1 MFFYFKDFHENHRDY
16 FLETFFI
23 GKLKKMTCCFLS
35 SRNKPAIEVIH
46 KVHDIYSV
54 PRIDIYFEGWYLN
67 TIHLRPKDNSAWQY
81 FLMIERTPSTLP
93 QLFSFEGDESDI
105 DTIH

>member
-1 MFFYFKDFHENHRDY
+1 
-16 FLETFFI
+16 
-23 GKLKKMTCCFLS
+23 MTCCFLS

-67 TIHLRPKDNSAWQY
+67 TIHWRSKDNSTWQH
-81 FLMIERTPSTLP
+81 FLMIERTPSTFL
-93 QLFSFEGDESDI
+93 QLFSFEGDESDVN
-105 DTIH
+105 TIH

>member
-1 MFFYFKDFHENHRDY
+1 MLVY
-16 FLETFFI
+16 
-23 GKLKKMTCCFLS
+23 
-35 SRNKPAIEVIH
+35 